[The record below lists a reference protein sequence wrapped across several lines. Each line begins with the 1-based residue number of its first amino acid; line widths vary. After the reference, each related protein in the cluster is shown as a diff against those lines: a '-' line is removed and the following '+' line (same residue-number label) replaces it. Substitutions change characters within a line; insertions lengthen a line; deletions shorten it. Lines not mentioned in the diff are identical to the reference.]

1 MKIGILATFLLLAT
15 GEVVTPAVP
24 MIGSAANLGALGV
37 LAWVVWT
44 QFGEIKSL
52 RRTHGEIVD
61 KLCER
66 WDSWEKIRHE
76 DSERLDKTLLAMARH
91 VADAQHACKAKTG
104 G

>member
-1 MKIGILATFLLLAT
+1 MKFGILATFFLLAT
-15 GEVVTPAVP
+15 GEVVTLALP

-44 QFGEIKSL
+44 QFGEIRSL

-61 KLCER
+61 KLCDR

-76 DSERLDKTLLAMARH
+76 DSERLDRTLLAMTRH
-91 VADAQHACKAKTG
+91 VAETK
-104 G
+104 